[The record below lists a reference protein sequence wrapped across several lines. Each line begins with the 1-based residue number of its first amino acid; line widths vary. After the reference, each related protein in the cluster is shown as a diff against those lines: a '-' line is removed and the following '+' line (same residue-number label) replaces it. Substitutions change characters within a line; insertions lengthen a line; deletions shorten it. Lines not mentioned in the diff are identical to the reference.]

1 MSLLTHENGIKS
13 ASIWN
18 YLQNLLSIFALS
30 INETERMNWLQ
41 EAFLEPTMV
50 QAVIIISLVSA
61 LGLYLGRIKIFGISL
76 GITFVFFA
84 GILAGHLGIVVN
96 KDMLYFAQ
104 SFGLILFVYALGLQV
119 GPGFFSSLKK
129 GGVAMNM
136 MGLGV
141 ILLGLVM
148 TVGLHWTTG
157 ISLSNMVGLLCG
169 AVTNTPALGAA
180 QQALLQIDPTN
191 TKGVTDMALACAVA
205 YPLGVVGVILAIIIL
220 KALFTDKKQKDQKE
234 QRDMTTYVAEF
245 HVSNPAIYEKSI
257 KDVMKLTEK
266 HFVISRVW
274 RNGKVSIPTSDTL
287 LHEHDHLLIISV
299 KSDVENIK
307 VLFGEQENV
316 DWNKADIDWN
326 AIDSQLISRRIAVT
340 RNRVNGVKLGSLRLR
355 NLYGINITRVNRA
368 GIDLLA
374 SPDLRLQIG
383 DRLTIVGEANSV
395 NTVGKILGDEIK
407 RLNNPNLLAV
417 FIGISLGMLLGALP
431 ITLPGM
437 STPVKLGIAGGPIIV
452 GILMGAFGPRFHL
465 TTYTTMS
472 ANLML
477 RQLGI
482 IIYLAGLG
490 IDSGAHFFE
499 TVFRTEG
506 LLWIGLGF
514 LLTIVPVLIV
524 GFIAS
529 QFFKLDYAHNVGM
542 LCGSMAN
549 PMALNYAN
557 TTVDGDEPSVS
568 YATVYPLSMFIRVIS
583 AQLVLM
589 LFT

>member
-1 MSLLTHENGIKS
+1 
-13 ASIWN
+13 
-18 YLQNLLSIFALS
+18 
-30 INETERMNWLQ
+30 MNWLQ

-141 ILLGLVM
+141 ILLGLIM
-148 TVGLHWTTG
+148 TVGLHWVTG
-157 ISLSNMVGLLCG
+157 VSLSNMVGLLCG

-180 QQALLQIDPTN
+180 QQALLQIDPAN

-220 KALFTDKKQKDQKE
+220 RALFADKKQKDLKE
-234 QRDMTTYVAEF
+234 QRDTTTYVAEF

-257 KDVMKLTEK
+257 KDVMKLTDK

-274 RNGKVSIPTSDTL
+274 RNGKVSIPTSDSL

-490 IDSGAHFFE
+490 IDSGVHFFE
-499 TVFRTEG
+499 TVFRAEG

-549 PMALNYAN
+549 PMALSYAN

>member
-1 MSLLTHENGIKS
+1 
-13 ASIWN
+13 
-18 YLQNLLSIFALS
+18 
-30 INETERMNWLQ
+30 MNWLQ

-437 STPVKLGIAGGPIIV
+437 STPVKLGIAGGPIII

-549 PMALNYAN
+549 PMALSYAN

>member
-1 MSLLTHENGIKS
+1 
-13 ASIWN
+13 
-18 YLQNLLSIFALS
+18 
-30 INETERMNWLQ
+30 MNWLQ

-141 ILLGLVM
+141 ILLGLIM
-148 TVGLHWTTG
+148 TVGLHWVTG
-157 ISLSNMVGLLCG
+157 VSLSNMVGLLCG

-180 QQALLQIDPTN
+180 QQALLQIDLAN

-220 KALFTDKKQKDQKE
+220 RALFADKKQKDLKE
-234 QRDMTTYVAEF
+234 QRDTTTYVAEF

-257 KDVMKLTEK
+257 KDVMKLTDK

-274 RNGKVSIPTSDTL
+274 RNGKVSIPTSETL

-490 IDSGAHFFE
+490 IDSGVHFFE
-499 TVFRTEG
+499 TVFRAEG

-549 PMALNYAN
+549 PMALSYAN

>member
-1 MSLLTHENGIKS
+1 
-13 ASIWN
+13 
-18 YLQNLLSIFALS
+18 
-30 INETERMNWLQ
+30 MNWLQ

-141 ILLGLVM
+141 ILLGLIM
-148 TVGLHWTTG
+148 TVGLHWVTG
-157 ISLSNMVGLLCG
+157 VSLSNMVGLLCG

-180 QQALLQIDPTN
+180 QQALLQIDLAN

-220 KALFTDKKQKDQKE
+220 RALFADKKQKDLKE
-234 QRDMTTYVAEF
+234 QRDTTTYVAEF

-257 KDVMKLTEK
+257 KDVMKLTDR

-482 IIYLAGLG
+482 IMYLAGLG
-490 IDSGAHFFE
+490 IDSGVHFFE
-499 TVFRTEG
+499 TVFRAEG

-549 PMALNYAN
+549 PMALSYAN

>member
-1 MSLLTHENGIKS
+1 
-13 ASIWN
+13 
-18 YLQNLLSIFALS
+18 
-30 INETERMNWLQ
+30 MNWLQ

-141 ILLGLVM
+141 ILLGLIM
-148 TVGLHWTTG
+148 TVGLHWVTG
-157 ISLSNMVGLLCG
+157 VSLSNMVGLLCG

-220 KALFTDKKQKDQKE
+220 RALFADKKQKDLKE
-234 QRDMTTYVAEF
+234 QRDTTTYVAEF

-257 KDVMKLTEK
+257 KDVMKLTDK

-395 NTVGKILGDEIK
+395 NTDGKILGDEIK

-490 IDSGAHFFE
+490 IDSGVHFFE
-499 TVFRTEG
+499 TVFRAEG

-549 PMALNYAN
+549 PMALSYAN

>member
-1 MSLLTHENGIKS
+1 
-13 ASIWN
+13 
-18 YLQNLLSIFALS
+18 
-30 INETERMNWLQ
+30 MNWLQ

-141 ILLGLVM
+141 ILLGLIM
-148 TVGLHWTTG
+148 TVGLHWVTG
-157 ISLSNMVGLLCG
+157 VSLSNMVGLLCG

-180 QQALLQIDPTN
+180 QQALLQIDLAN

-220 KALFTDKKQKDQKE
+220 RALFADKKQKDLKE
-234 QRDMTTYVAEF
+234 QRDTTTYVAEF

-257 KDVMKLTEK
+257 KDVMKLTDR

-274 RNGKVSIPTSDTL
+274 RNGKVSIPTSETL

-490 IDSGAHFFE
+490 IDSGVHFFE
-499 TVFRTEG
+499 TVFRAEG

-549 PMALNYAN
+549 PMALSYAN

>member
-1 MSLLTHENGIKS
+1 
-13 ASIWN
+13 
-18 YLQNLLSIFALS
+18 
-30 INETERMNWLQ
+30 MNWLQ

-84 GILAGHLGIVVN
+84 GIFAGHLGIVVN

-141 ILLGLVM
+141 ILLGLIM
-148 TVGLHWTTG
+148 TVSLHWVTG
-157 ISLSNMVGLLCG
+157 VSLSNMVGLLCG

-180 QQALLQIDPTN
+180 QQALLQIDPAN

-220 KALFTDKKQKDQKE
+220 RALFADKKQKDLKE
-234 QRDMTTYVAEF
+234 QRDTTTYVAEF

-257 KDVMKLTEK
+257 KDVMKLTDK

-490 IDSGAHFFE
+490 IDSGVHFFE
-499 TVFRTEG
+499 TVFRAEG

-514 LLTIVPVLIV
+514 LLTIVPVLSV

-549 PMALNYAN
+549 PMALSYAN

>member
-1 MSLLTHENGIKS
+1 
-13 ASIWN
+13 
-18 YLQNLLSIFALS
+18 
-30 INETERMNWLQ
+30 MNWLQ

-76 GITFVFFA
+76 GITLVFFA
-84 GILAGHLGIVVN
+84 GIFAGHLGIVVN

-141 ILLGLVM
+141 ILLGLIM
-148 TVGLHWTTG
+148 TVSLHWVTG
-157 ISLSNMVGLLCG
+157 VSLSNMVGLLCG

-180 QQALLQIDPTN
+180 QQALLQIDPAN

-220 KALFTDKKQKDQKE
+220 RALFADKKQKDLKE
-234 QRDMTTYVAEF
+234 QRDTTTYVAEF

-257 KDVMKLTEK
+257 KDVMKLTDK

-490 IDSGAHFFE
+490 IDSGVHFFE
-499 TVFRTEG
+499 TVFRAEG

-549 PMALNYAN
+549 PMALSYAN

>member
-1 MSLLTHENGIKS
+1 
-13 ASIWN
+13 
-18 YLQNLLSIFALS
+18 
-30 INETERMNWLQ
+30 MNWLQ

-141 ILLGLVM
+141 ILLGLIM
-148 TVGLHWTTG
+148 TVGLHWVTG
-157 ISLSNMVGLLCG
+157 VSLSNMVGLLCG

-180 QQALLQIDPTN
+180 QQALLQIDPAN

-220 KALFTDKKQKDQKE
+220 RALFADKKQKDLKE
-234 QRDMTTYVAEF
+234 QRDTTTYVAEF

-257 KDVMKLTEK
+257 KDVMKLMDK

-431 ITLPGM
+431 ITLLGM

-490 IDSGAHFFE
+490 IDSGVHFFE
-499 TVFRTEG
+499 TVFRAEG

-549 PMALNYAN
+549 PMALSYAN

>member
-1 MSLLTHENGIKS
+1 
-13 ASIWN
+13 
-18 YLQNLLSIFALS
+18 
-30 INETERMNWLQ
+30 MNWLQ

-84 GILAGHLGIVVN
+84 GIFAGHLGIVVN

-141 ILLGLVM
+141 ILLGLIM
-148 TVGLHWTTG
+148 TVSLHWVTG
-157 ISLSNMVGLLCG
+157 VSLSNMVGLLCG

-180 QQALLQIDPTN
+180 QQALLQIDPAN

-220 KALFTDKKQKDQKE
+220 RALFADKKQKDLKE
-234 QRDMTTYVAEF
+234 QRDTTTYVAEF

-257 KDVMKLTEK
+257 KDVMKLTDK

-395 NTVGKILGDEIK
+395 NTDGKILGDEIK

-417 FIGISLGMLLGALP
+417 YNGISLGMLLGALP

-490 IDSGAHFFE
+490 IDSGVHFFE
-499 TVFRTEG
+499 TVFRAEG

-549 PMALNYAN
+549 PMALSYAN

>member
-1 MSLLTHENGIKS
+1 
-13 ASIWN
+13 
-18 YLQNLLSIFALS
+18 
-30 INETERMNWLQ
+30 MNWLQ

-141 ILLGLVM
+141 ILLGLIM
-148 TVGLHWTTG
+148 TVSLHWVTG
-157 ISLSNMVGLLCG
+157 VSLSNMVGLLCG

-180 QQALLQIDPTN
+180 QQALLQIDPAN

-220 KALFTDKKQKDQKE
+220 RALFADKKQKDLKE
-234 QRDMTTYVAEF
+234 QRDTTTYVAEF

-257 KDVMKLTEK
+257 KDVMKLTDK

-490 IDSGAHFFE
+490 IDSGVHFFE
-499 TVFRTEG
+499 TVFRAEG

-524 GFIAS
+524 GFISS

-549 PMALNYAN
+549 PMALSYAN

>member
-1 MSLLTHENGIKS
+1 
-13 ASIWN
+13 
-18 YLQNLLSIFALS
+18 
-30 INETERMNWLQ
+30 MNWLQ

-84 GILAGHLGIVVN
+84 GIFAGHLGIVVN

-141 ILLGLVM
+141 ILLGLIM
-148 TVGLHWTTG
+148 TVSLHWVTG
-157 ISLSNMVGLLCG
+157 VSLSNMVGLLCG

-180 QQALLQIDPTN
+180 QQALLQIDPAN

-220 KALFTDKKQKDQKE
+220 RALFADKKQKDLKE
-234 QRDMTTYVAEF
+234 QRDTTTYVAEF

-257 KDVMKLTEK
+257 KDVMKLTDK

-490 IDSGAHFFE
+490 IDSGVHFFE
-499 TVFRTEG
+499 TVFRAEG
-506 LLWIGLGF
+506 LLWIGLAF

-549 PMALNYAN
+549 PMALSYAN

>member
-1 MSLLTHENGIKS
+1 
-13 ASIWN
+13 
-18 YLQNLLSIFALS
+18 
-30 INETERMNWLQ
+30 MNWLQ

-141 ILLGLVM
+141 ILLGLIM
-148 TVGLHWTTG
+148 TVGLHWVTG
-157 ISLSNMVGLLCG
+157 VSLSNMVGLLCG

-180 QQALLQIDPTN
+180 QQALLQIDPAN

-220 KALFTDKKQKDQKE
+220 RALFADKKQKDLKE
-234 QRDMTTYVAEF
+234 QRDTTTYVAEF

-257 KDVMKLTEK
+257 KDVMKLTDK

-274 RNGKVSIPTSDTL
+274 RNGKVSIPTSETL

-490 IDSGAHFFE
+490 IDSGVHFFE
-499 TVFRTEG
+499 TVFRAEG

-549 PMALNYAN
+549 PMALSYAN

>member
-1 MSLLTHENGIKS
+1 
-13 ASIWN
+13 
-18 YLQNLLSIFALS
+18 
-30 INETERMNWLQ
+30 MNWLQ

-141 ILLGLVM
+141 ILLGLIM
-148 TVGLHWTTG
+148 TVSLHWVTG
-157 ISLSNMVGLLCG
+157 VSLSNMVGLLCG

-180 QQALLQIDPTN
+180 QQALLQIDPAN

-220 KALFTDKKQKDQKE
+220 RALFADKKQKDLKE
-234 QRDMTTYVAEF
+234 QRDTTTYVAEF

-257 KDVMKLTEK
+257 KDVMKLTDR

-490 IDSGAHFFE
+490 IDSGVHFFE
-499 TVFRTEG
+499 TVFRAEG

-549 PMALNYAN
+549 PMALSYAN

>member
-1 MSLLTHENGIKS
+1 
-13 ASIWN
+13 
-18 YLQNLLSIFALS
+18 
-30 INETERMNWLQ
+30 MNWLQ

-141 ILLGLVM
+141 ILLGLIM
-148 TVGLHWTTG
+148 TVGLHWVTG
-157 ISLSNMVGLLCG
+157 VSLSNMVGLLCG

-220 KALFTDKKQKDQKE
+220 RALFADKKQKDLKE
-234 QRDMTTYVAEF
+234 QRDTTTYVAEF

-257 KDVMKLTEK
+257 KDVMKLTDK

-417 FIGISLGMLLGALP
+417 YIGISLGMLLGALP

-490 IDSGAHFFE
+490 IDSGVHFFE
-499 TVFRTEG
+499 TVFRAEG

-549 PMALNYAN
+549 PMALSYAN

>member
-1 MSLLTHENGIKS
+1 
-13 ASIWN
+13 
-18 YLQNLLSIFALS
+18 
-30 INETERMNWLQ
+30 MNWLQ

-141 ILLGLVM
+141 ILLGLIM
-148 TVGLHWTTG
+148 TVGLHWVTG
-157 ISLSNMVGLLCG
+157 VSLSNMVGLLCG

-180 QQALLQIDPTN
+180 QQALLQIDPAN

-220 KALFTDKKQKDQKE
+220 RALFADKKQKDLKE
-234 QRDMTTYVAEF
+234 QRDTTTYVAEF

-257 KDVMKLTEK
+257 KDVMKLTDR

-274 RNGKVSIPTSDTL
+274 RNGKVSIPTSETL

-490 IDSGAHFFE
+490 IDSGVHFFE
-499 TVFRTEG
+499 TVFRAEG

-549 PMALNYAN
+549 PMALSYAN

>member
-1 MSLLTHENGIKS
+1 
-13 ASIWN
+13 
-18 YLQNLLSIFALS
+18 
-30 INETERMNWLQ
+30 MNWLQ

-141 ILLGLVM
+141 ILLGLIM
-148 TVGLHWTTG
+148 TVGLHWVTG
-157 ISLSNMVGLLCG
+157 VSLSNMVGLLCG

-180 QQALLQIDPTN
+180 QQALLQIDPAN

-220 KALFTDKKQKDQKE
+220 RALFADKKQKDLKE
-234 QRDMTTYVAEF
+234 QRDTTTYVAEF

-257 KDVMKLTEK
+257 KDVMKMTDK

-490 IDSGAHFFE
+490 IDSGVHFFE
-499 TVFRTEG
+499 TVFRAEG

-549 PMALNYAN
+549 PMALSYAN

>member
-1 MSLLTHENGIKS
+1 
-13 ASIWN
+13 
-18 YLQNLLSIFALS
+18 
-30 INETERMNWLQ
+30 MNWLQ

-141 ILLGLVM
+141 ILLGLIM
-148 TVGLHWTTG
+148 TVGLHWVTG
-157 ISLSNMVGLLCG
+157 VSLSNMVGLLCG

-180 QQALLQIDPTN
+180 QQALLQIDPAN

-220 KALFTDKKQKDQKE
+220 RALFADKKQKDLKE
-234 QRDMTTYVAEF
+234 QRDTTTYVAEF

-257 KDVMKLTEK
+257 KDVMKLTDK

-274 RNGKVSIPTSDTL
+274 RNGKVSIPTSETL

-355 NLYGINITRVNRA
+355 NLYGITITRVNRA

-374 SPDLRLQIG
+374 SPDLRLQLG

-490 IDSGAHFFE
+490 IDSGVHFFE
-499 TVFRTEG
+499 TVFRAEG

-549 PMALNYAN
+549 PMALSYAN

>member
-1 MSLLTHENGIKS
+1 
-13 ASIWN
+13 
-18 YLQNLLSIFALS
+18 
-30 INETERMNWLQ
+30 MNWLQ

-84 GILAGHLGIVVN
+84 GIFAGHLGIVVN

-141 ILLGLVM
+141 ILLGLIM
-148 TVGLHWTTG
+148 TVSLHWVTG
-157 ISLSNMVGLLCG
+157 VSLSNMVGLLCG

-180 QQALLQIDPTN
+180 QQALLQIDPAN

-220 KALFTDKKQKDQKE
+220 RALFADKKQKDLKE
-234 QRDMTTYVAEF
+234 QRDTTTYVAEF

-257 KDVMKLTEK
+257 KDVMKLTDK

-287 LHEHDHLLIISV
+287 LHKHDHLLIISV

-490 IDSGAHFFE
+490 IDSGVHFFE
-499 TVFRTEG
+499 TVFRAEG

-549 PMALNYAN
+549 PMALSYAN

>member
-1 MSLLTHENGIKS
+1 
-13 ASIWN
+13 
-18 YLQNLLSIFALS
+18 
-30 INETERMNWLQ
+30 MNWLQ

-141 ILLGLVM
+141 ILLGLIM
-148 TVGLHWTTG
+148 TVGLHWVTG
-157 ISLSNMVGLLCG
+157 VSLSNMVGLLCG

-180 QQALLQIDPTN
+180 QQALLQIDPAN

-220 KALFTDKKQKDQKE
+220 RALFADKKQKDLKE
-234 QRDMTTYVAEF
+234 QRDTTTYVAEF

-257 KDVMKLTEK
+257 KDVMKLTDK

-472 ANLML
+472 AHLML

-490 IDSGAHFFE
+490 IDSGVHFFE
-499 TVFRTEG
+499 TVFRAEG

-524 GFIAS
+524 GFISS

-549 PMALNYAN
+549 PMALSYAN

>member
-1 MSLLTHENGIKS
+1 
-13 ASIWN
+13 
-18 YLQNLLSIFALS
+18 
-30 INETERMNWLQ
+30 MNWLQ

-141 ILLGLVM
+141 ILLGLIM
-148 TVGLHWTTG
+148 TVGLHWVTG
-157 ISLSNMVGLLCG
+157 VSLSNMVGLLCG

-180 QQALLQIDPTN
+180 QQALLQIDLAN

-220 KALFTDKKQKDQKE
+220 RALFADKKQKDLKE
-234 QRDMTTYVAEF
+234 QRDTTTYVAEF

-257 KDVMKLTEK
+257 KDVMKLTDR

-490 IDSGAHFFE
+490 IDSGVHFFE
-499 TVFRTEG
+499 TVFRAEG

-542 LCGSMAN
+542 LCGSVAN
-549 PMALNYAN
+549 PMALSYAN

>member
-1 MSLLTHENGIKS
+1 
-13 ASIWN
+13 
-18 YLQNLLSIFALS
+18 
-30 INETERMNWLQ
+30 MNWLQ

-76 GITFVFFA
+76 SITFVFFA
-84 GILAGHLGIVVN
+84 GIFAGHLGIVVN

-141 ILLGLVM
+141 ILLGLIM
-148 TVGLHWTTG
+148 TVGLHWVTG
-157 ISLSNMVGLLCG
+157 VSLSNMVGLLCG

-180 QQALLQIDPTN
+180 QQALLQIDPAN

-220 KALFTDKKQKDQKE
+220 RALFADKKQKDLKE
-234 QRDMTTYVAEF
+234 QRDTTTYVAEF

-257 KDVMKLTEK
+257 KDVMKLTDK

-417 FIGISLGMLLGALP
+417 FIGISLGMLFGALP

-490 IDSGAHFFE
+490 IDSGVHFFE
-499 TVFRTEG
+499 TVFRAEG

-549 PMALNYAN
+549 PMALSYAN